1 MSRKIGGDY
10 RQFLNK
16 IILNLQFSMASIP
29 ITPIIYILLFLFAL
43 LYSKAALFWL
53 YLWQLKEYR
62 MDRFLSEFGFLGKL
76 LHFWIFSGG
85 RKFHRPVFT
94 VKAFLIY
101 VISLFAVLGGIYLI
115 LKGYFYGVIFGFWFI
130 IFGLLALYF
139 LVPFIVVA
147 TMFIF
152 QIPIRAAKFF
162 IYKMAAARVS
172 SAKNLIVIGITGSY
186 GKTSTKEFL
195 SQILE
200 QKFKVRKTPKNINT
214 EIGVAK
220 FVLQKLESDDE
231 VLVAEMGAYK
241 KGEIKRLCDI
251 VKPRIGI
258 VTGINEQHMDLFKS
272 FENIIATKYELIES
286 LPEDGAAFFNG
297 ENKYCLE
304 MAEKWQGYKTIYGS
318 TEGKQ
323 GWELAELPSHYLQNL
338 AGAIEVARYLGMDED
353 EITGAAKNIKLSERM
368 TQIFIGKDGALIIDD
383 TYSANPAGVL
393 AALDYLAE
401 QKQNYKIIIMPCLIE
416 LGEAAEDIHRRIGK
430 RINEVCDLAVITT
443 KDYFDIIKQEAGEKA
458 VLCAAPKKVMELLK
472 DRLNSDAA
480 VLVEGRVAQGIV
492 GFLK

>member
-1 MSRKIGGDY
+1 MA
-10 RQFLNK
+10 
-16 IILNLQFSMASIP
+16 ILY
-29 ITPIIYILLFLFAL
+29 IYILLFLFAL

-62 MDRFLSEFGFLGKL
+62 LDRFLSEFGFLGKL
-76 LHFWIFSGG
+76 LHFWVFSGG

-101 VISLFAVLGGIYLI
+101 IASLLIVLEGIYLV
-115 LKGYFYGVIFGFWFI
+115 LKGYFYGDSFGFWFI
-130 IFGLLALYF
+130 IIGLLALYF
-139 LVPFIVVA
+139 LVPLVVVA
-147 TMFIF
+147 TMFLF
-152 QIPIRAAKFF
+152 QVPIWTAKFL

-172 SAKNLIVIGITGSY
+172 ANKNLVVIGITGSY

-195 SQILE
+195 AQILE
-200 QKFKVRKTPKNINT
+200 RKFKVKKTPKNINT
-214 EIGVAK
+214 EIGVSK
-220 FVLQKLESDDE
+220 FILSNLAVAQKDSSPASGRAQNDRESVLI
-231 VLVAEMGAYK
+231 AEMGAYK

-251 VKPRIGI
+251 AKPRIGI
-258 VTGINEQHMDLFKS
+258 ITGINEQHMDLFKS

-304 MAEKWQGYKTIYGS
+304 MAEKWQGYKTIYGGTNRPPLS
-318 TEGKQ
+318 SHPYQ
-323 GWELAELPSHYLQNL
+323 GGEVGGLPSHYLQNL

-353 EITGAAKNIKLSERM
+353 EITGAVKNIKLSERM
-368 TQIFIGKDGALIIDD
+368 TQTFIGKNGALIIDD

-416 LGEAAEDIHRRIGK
+416 LGEAAEDVHRRIGK
-430 RINEVCDLAVITT
+430 RINEVCNLAVITT
-443 KDYFDIIKQEAGEKA
+443 KDCFDIMEQEAGEKV
-458 VLCAAPKKVMELLK
+458 VLATLPQKAIELLK
-472 DRLNSDAA
+472 DKLNSDAA
-480 VLVEGRVAQGIV
+480 VLIEGRVAQGIV
-492 GFLK
+492 NFLK